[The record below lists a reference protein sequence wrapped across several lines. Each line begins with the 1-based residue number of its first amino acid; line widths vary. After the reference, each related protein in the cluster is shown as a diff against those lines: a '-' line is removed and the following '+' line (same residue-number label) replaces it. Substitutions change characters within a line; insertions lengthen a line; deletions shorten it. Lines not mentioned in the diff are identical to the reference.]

1 MDATPTWESLMTL
14 FFEWIESGNPSQKE
28 TAKSELMRLAKTC
41 DESIAIAKKQAVK
54 D

>member
-1 MDATPTWESLMTL
+1 MPKTIDATPTWESLMGL
-14 FFEWIESGNPSQKE
+14 FFEWIESGTPIQKE

-41 DESIAIAKKQAVK
+41 DLAREINK